1 MLEQHIG
8 NKTLIL
14 LAVTLKGKN
23 GDAIIQSEL
32 LQLSGRDEIRL
43 PRDRHARRST
53 LTELKNLSPT
63 TATVLVHKI
72 DHLLKYEAKEMLRH
86 LNWTDE
92 PLNAMLETQT
102 GCELLCDWFITAK
115 DDRHYYQAGE
125 EASYP
130 KVPDDLAL
138 KAALKYVSI
147 GKAGI
152 YDMDNRIEEVL
163 NKFIDKIDLVEMSKN
178 VYSRKPVFNLAIKHR
193 SLHLT
198 QILQNAY
205 EAAEKAQCLPALRDI
220 ACVNFMPRISNT
232 DLALPKEQRDKV
244 VAEHLQI
251 IQKILEKPEMIKEMK
266 LNEEDSAIDYGYILC
281 TIHCNYGVGFKLI
294 LQDVK

>member
-32 LQLSGRDEIRL
+32 LQLSGRDAIRL

-72 DHLLKYEAKEMLRH
+72 DHLKYEAKEMLRH

-152 YDMDNRIEEVL
+152 YDMHNRIEEVL

-178 VYSRKPVFNLAIKHR
+178 VYSREPVFNLAIKHR

-232 DLALPKEQRDKV
+232 DLALPKEQRNKV

-266 LNEEDSAIDYGYILC
+266 LNEEDSAIDYGYILS

>member
-32 LQLSGRDEIRL
+32 LQLSGRDAIRL

-72 DHLLKYEAKEMLRH
+72 DHLKYEAKEMLRH

-92 PLNAMLETQT
+92 LLNAMLETQT

-125 EASYP
+125 ASYP

-152 YDMDNRIEEVL
+152 YDMHDRIEEVL

-266 LNEEDSAIDYGYILC
+266 LNEEDSAIDYSYILS

>member
-32 LQLSGRDEIRL
+32 LQLNGRDEIKL
-43 PRDRHARRST
+43 PRDRRARRNT
-53 LTELKNLSPT
+53 LTGLKNLSPA

-72 DHLLKYEAKEMLRH
+72 DHLKYEAKEMLRH

-92 PLNAMLETQT
+92 PLNAMLDTQT
-102 GCELLCDWFITAK
+102 GCELLCDWFVTAK

-130 KVPDDLAL
+130 KVSDDLAL
-138 KAALKYVSI
+138 KAALKYVSV
-147 GKAGI
+147 GNAGV
-152 YDMDNRIEEVL
+152 YAMHNRVEEVL
-163 NKFIDKIDLVEMSKN
+163 NKFINKIDLLEMSKN
-178 VYSRKPVFNLAIKHR
+178 VHSRRVVFSLAIKNVNPNIK
-193 SLHLT
+193 
-198 QILQNAY
+198 QILHNAY
-205 EAAEKAQCLPALRDI
+205 EAAEKAQCLPAFRDI
-220 ACVNFMPRISNT
+220 ARVNLLPHVSNL
-232 DLALPKEQRDKV
+232 DRAFPKEEQGQLIE
-244 VAEHLQI
+244 AHLQI
-251 IQKILEKPEMIKEMK
+251 IQKILEKPEMIRKEK
-266 LNEEDSAIDYGYILC
+266 INPDDRAVDYGNILQ
-281 TIHCNYGVGFKLI
+281 TVHSNYGVGFKPI